1 MIIDYAEGT
10 SQNYFCVKCICGL
23 CMLPNI
29 LFSQTTTVKPQ
40 SQSCDPLAN
49 VRIVWCSF
57 RVLALQIVTVIL
69 PQSRFNL

>member
-29 LFSQTTTVKPQ
+29 LFSQTNIVKPQ

-49 VRIVWCSF
+49 VRIV
-57 RVLALQIVTVIL
+57 
-69 PQSRFNL
+69 